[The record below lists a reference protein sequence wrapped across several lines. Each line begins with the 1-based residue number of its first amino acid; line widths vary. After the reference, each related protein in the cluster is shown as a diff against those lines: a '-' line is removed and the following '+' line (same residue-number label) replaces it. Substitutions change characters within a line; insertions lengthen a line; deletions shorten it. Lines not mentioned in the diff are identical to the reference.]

1 MIMKRNRLFALI
13 LNTALVLS
21 LLTACGGKKEEK
33 QVDLPELWSSM
44 EESLELPAMMEV
56 DDDALD
62 FLYGIDAADLE
73 SYVGRFPMM
82 NVHATEFFMAK
93 VKDGKMNDV
102 KKALETRQSNL
113 DQQWS
118 QYLPD
123 QYALVKNYKLVVNGN
138 YVLFCVCEDAD
149 TVVDLFNDA
158 TA

>member
-1 MIMKRNRLFALI
+1 MKRNRMFALI
-13 LNTALVLS
+13 LSATLVLS

-33 QVDLPELWSSM
+33 QVDLPELWASM
-44 EESLELPAMMEV
+44 EENLELPAMMEL

-93 VKDGKMNDV
+93 VKDGKMDTV
-102 KKALETRQSNL
+102 KEVLQNRQASLE
-113 DQQWS
+113 QQWS

-123 QYALVKNYKLVVNGN
+123 QYALVKNAKLVTNGN
-138 YVLFCVCEDAD
+138 YVLFCISEDAD
-149 TVVDLFNDA
+149 SVVNAFNDA